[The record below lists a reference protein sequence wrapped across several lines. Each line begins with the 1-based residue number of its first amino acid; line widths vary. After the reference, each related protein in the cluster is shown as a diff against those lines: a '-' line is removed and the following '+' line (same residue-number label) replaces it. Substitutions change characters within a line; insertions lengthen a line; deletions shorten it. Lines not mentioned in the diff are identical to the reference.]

1 MHQRIIFPQGHE
13 NENLL
18 KLLCLKVPL
27 RAGSLPSNINLQ
39 FGALTRPCIFLII
52 SANLRIFPSSS
63 LVSLGFYA
71 AIFCAHIPHLVSVAS
86 VPFLRYL
93 PFSWHFISPA
103 HYEVNPLPF
112 VVLYYHFL
120 VSLQSTFCCWLLVG
134 FDSPYNSL
142 C

>member
-1 MHQRIIFPQGHE
+1 MHQRIIFPRGHE

-134 FDSPYNSL
+134 SDSPYNSL